1 MGEHRSKYS
10 REFKEQAL
18 ELMNSSEKSV
28 RELAEEL
35 GVTASQLYRWRRDKE
50 REGDQAFRGN
60 GNARDDEL
68 LAARKEIAR
77 LREERDILRKAV
89 AIFSS
94 PKR

>member
-1 MGEHRSKYS
+1 MGEQRSKYS

-18 ELMNSSEKSV
+18 ELMSSSDKSV
-28 RELAEEL
+28 GKLAEEL

-50 REGDQAFRGN
+50 QEGDQAFRGN
-60 GNARDDEL
+60 GNSREDEL